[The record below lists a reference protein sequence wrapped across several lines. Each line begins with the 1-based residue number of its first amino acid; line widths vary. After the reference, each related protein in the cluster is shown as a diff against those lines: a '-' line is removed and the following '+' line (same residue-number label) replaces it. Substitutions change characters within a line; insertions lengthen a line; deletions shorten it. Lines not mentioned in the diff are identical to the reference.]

1 MVYNYRRF
9 GNGCCLL
16 RNDVVNFRSPLA
28 ATSSGERKSTN
39 TTLLKVVF
47 RRIFKLIVYFNL
59 SVYSTTRQLIV
70 FWLLYNN
77 CWRLS
82 LWQVQPGA
90 LNGAAAL
97 NLRHVVPWKVSR
109 TVRCTACDITLNSQQ
124 QARQHYNGKA
134 HQRRLQKLHQQ
145 QRKEPPTPDTETET
159 PTTESRDGEPK
170 QDADAGERQSSGV
183 DGVTSE
189 QPDAEAVSMATTHDS
204 EGEWVDVW

>member
-1 MVYNYRRF
+1 M
-9 GNGCCLL
+9 
-16 RNDVVNFRSPLA
+16 
-28 ATSSGERKSTN
+28 
-39 TTLLKVVF
+39 
-47 RRIFKLIVYFNL
+47 
-59 SVYSTTRQLIV
+59 
-70 FWLLYNN
+70 
-77 CWRLS
+77 
-82 LWQVQPGA
+82 
-90 LNGAAAL
+90 
-97 NLRHVVPWKVSR
+97 RHVVPWKVSR

-204 EGEWVDVW
+204 EGE